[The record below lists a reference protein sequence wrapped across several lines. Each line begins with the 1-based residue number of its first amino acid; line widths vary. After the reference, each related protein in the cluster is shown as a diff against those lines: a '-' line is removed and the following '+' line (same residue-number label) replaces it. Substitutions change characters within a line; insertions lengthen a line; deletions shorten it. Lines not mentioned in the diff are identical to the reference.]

1 MSCCNIYTSCSFSET
16 QVMFYTCPKQDM
28 SHPTCL
34 RSWNGRDWCGSNFFQ
49 FFSYDPNITGHAR
62 MCYNMVTEVTRDR
75 MRCFA
80 HRELN
85 WTAMFIACK
94 RSWLFVKGEFCKIEI
109 LQNISIAGN
118 IFFHCKP
125 YQLFFFFCC
134 CFCQKCCA
142 NVSLCGW
149 YFLLTLRYSNSWF
162 LQFISLSPL
171 VNPSLIALWT
181 TLSSP
186 PRRSWRHR
194 HLASLLPCL
203 MFLPISPPHLS
214 STLSM

>member
-1 MSCCNIYTSCSFSET
+1 MPWWTWTGMIEEKIYKHNPLIKELNWGGKRYPAAIFTHLAVFQRRRWCFIPARSKICHI
-16 QVMFYTCPKQDM
+16 QLVWDLV
-28 SHPTCL
+28 SHTVYWIT
-34 RSWNGRDWCGSNFFQ
+34 WNGRDWCGSNFFPL
-49 FFSYDPNITGHAR
+49 FSYDPNITGHAR

-125 YQLFFFFCC
+125 YQLFIFFCCC
-134 CFCQKCCA
+134 CFCQTCCA
-142 NVSLCGW
+142 MCLYVVD
-149 YFLLTLRYSNSWF
+149 
-162 LQFISLSPL
+162 IS
-171 VNPSLIALWT
+171 
-181 TLSSP
+181 
-186 PRRSWRHR
+186 
-194 HLASLLPCL
+194 C
-203 MFLPISPPHLS
+203 
-214 STLSM
+214 

>member
-16 QVMFYTCPKQDM
+16 QMMFYTCPKQDM

-49 FFSYDPNITGHAR
+49 FFSYDPNITGHAH
-62 MCYNMVTEVTRDR
+62 MWYNMVTEVTRDR

-85 WTAMFIACK
+85 WTAMFIA
-94 RSWLFVKGEFCKIEI
+94 WLFVKGEFCKIEI

-125 YQLFFFFCC
+125 YQLFFFFLLLLSNVLCD
-134 CFCQKCCA
+134 
-142 NVSLCGW
+142 VSLCGW

-162 LQFISLSPL
+162 LQFISLL
-171 VNPSLIALWT
+171 LTHPSSLSGPPSRLLLGEADVID
-181 TLSSP
+181 TLP
-186 PRRSWRHR
+186 PFC
-194 HLASLLPCL
+194 PV
-203 MFLPISPPHLS
+203 
-214 STLSM
+214 

>member
-1 MSCCNIYTSCSFSET
+1 MPWWTWTGMIEEKIYKHNPLIKEHNWGGKRYPAAIFTHLAVFQRRRWCFIPARSKICHI
-16 QVMFYTCPKQDM
+16 QR
-28 SHPTCL
+28 L

-49 FFSYDPNITGHAR
+49 FFTYDPNVTGHAR

-125 YQLFFFFCC
+125 YQLFFFFLLLLS
-134 CFCQKCCA
+134 
-142 NVSLCGW
+142 NVLCLYVVG
-149 YFLLTLRYSNSWF
+149 
-162 LQFISLSPL
+162 IS
-171 VNPSLIALWT
+171 
-181 TLSSP
+181 
-186 PRRSWRHR
+186 
-194 HLASLLPCL
+194 C
-203 MFLPISPPHLS
+203 
-214 STLSM
+214 

>member
-125 YQLFFFFCC
+125 YQLFFFFFFAAFVKRAVRCV
-134 CFCQKCCA
+134 FMW
-142 NVSLCGW
+142 LI
-149 YFLLTLRYSNSWF
+149 F
-162 LQFISLSPL
+162 L
-171 VNPSLIALWT
+171 VNIEIFQFLIPAV
-181 TLSSP
+181 
-186 PRRSWRHR
+186 H
-194 HLASLLPCL
+194 
-203 MFLPISPPHLS
+203 
-214 STLSM
+214 